1 MTVNY
6 NEFEVL
12 VPVTRKQRKQVISIF
27 ENGDFVINAEL
38 AKALKTDRFEIR
50 IKPDCSRIL
59 LIPDGKILIDM
70 GKNNRTKNY
79 AIIEKLTKQKVKF
92 PIYYVGCL
100 DENQNWIGELVTK
113 NPNKHVG
120 KVMK

>member
-12 VPVTRKQRKQVISIF
+12 VPVTRKQSKQVISIF
-27 ENGDFVINAEL
+27 ENGDFVINVEL
-38 AKALKTDRFEIR
+38 AKALKTNRFEIR

>member
-12 VPVTRKQRKQVISIF
+12 VPVTRKQSKQVISIF
-27 ENGDFVINAEL
+27 ENGDFAINTEL
-38 AKALKTDRFEIR
+38 AKALKTNRFEIR

-100 DENQNWIGELVTK
+100 DEKKNWVGELVTK

-120 KVMK
+120 KVVK

>member
-1 MTVNY
+1 M
-6 NEFEVL
+6 
-12 VPVTRKQRKQVISIF
+12 
-27 ENGDFVINAEL
+27 
-38 AKALKTDRFEIR
+38 AKALKTNRFEIR

>member
-12 VPVTRKQRKQVISIF
+12 VPVTRKQSKQVISIF
-27 ENGDFVINAEL
+27 ENGDFVINVEL
-38 AKALKTDRFEIR
+38 AKALKTNRFEIR

-113 NPNKHVG
+113 NPNKHAG
-120 KVMK
+120 KLMK